1 MAKDNLFLGM
11 ARGSVGDVVFSRL
24 NGVQVSRARNRSP
37 RNPATPAQMVQRIII
52 NTCSKAY
59 SMMQDICNHS
69 FEGFAEGPE
78 AQQEFMRVNVSFFRE
93 LCANIL
99 AEPTEASIEEFG
111 SELEHFSYKGDYL
124 PVINPYIIS
133 QGTLPQLD
141 LNQGASKY
149 NLKVALPGISFS
161 AESITYQ
168 HVVDALGLQRGDQ
181 LTFCLQV
188 ANPSNTEAR
197 SFMQSFMYNR
207 IILEP
212 ANGDMTTEFF
222 NTGENGVNSPN
233 PRNQGAFS
241 IFTLDAVDTN
251 AAILFGFPGM
261 SSAATSTADSAFAA
275 VIVSRETNGKWL
287 RSPAIM
293 RQVFN
298 PSSPFGEDDM
308 LGAWMSYQRDSNS
321 GLYLNQAQG

>member
-52 NTCSKAY
+52 NTCAKAY

-78 AQQEFMRVNVSFFRE
+78 AQQEFMRINVSYFRE

-99 AEPTEASIEEFG
+99 AEPTEASIEEYG
-111 SELEHFSYKGDYL
+111 SELEHFSFKGDYL

-133 QGTLPQLD
+133 QGTLRQLD

-149 NLKVALPGISFS
+149 NLKLALPGIATS
-161 AESITYQ
+161 AQDLTYQ
-168 HVVDALGLQRGDQ
+168 QVVDALGLQRGDQ

-197 SFMQSFMYNR
+197 SFMQSFMYAR

-212 ANGDMTTEFF
+212 SDGDMTSEFF
-222 NTGENGVNSPN
+222 NAGGDNVNKPN
-233 PRNQGAFS
+233 PRNQGQFER
-241 IFTLDAVDTN
+241 FTQDAVTDS

-261 SSAATSTADSAFAA
+261 SSAATSTADSAFAS
-275 VIVSRETNGKWL
+275 VIVSREVNGKWL
-287 RSPAIM
+287 RSPSIM
-293 RQVFN
+293 RPVFN
-298 PSSPFGEDDM
+298 PSSPFGEDD
-308 LGAWMSYQRDSNS
+308 LYGAWMSYQRDSNS
-321 GLYLNQAQG
+321 GLYLNQAQD

>member
-78 AQQEFMRVNVSFFRE
+78 AQQEFMRVNVSYFRE

-99 AEPTEASIEEFG
+99 AEPTVESIEEYG
-111 SELEHFSYKGDYL
+111 SELEHFSFKGDYL

-133 QGTLPQLD
+133 QGTLPLVD

-149 NLKVALPGISFS
+149 NLKVALPGISYS

-168 HVVDALGLQRGDQ
+168 QVVDALGLQRGDQ

-197 SFMQSFMYNR
+197 SFMQSFLYNR

-222 NTGENGVNSPN
+222 NNGGNGVNSPN
-233 PRNQGAFS
+233 PRNQGTFS
-241 IFTLDAVDTN
+241 MFALDAVDTN
-251 AAILFGFPGM
+251 AAIVFGFPGM
-261 SSAATSTADSAFAA
+261 SSASTSTADSAFAS
-275 VIVSRETNGKWL
+275 VIVSRESNGKWL
-287 RSPAIM
+287 RSPSIM
-293 RQVFN
+293 RPVFS
-298 PSSPFGEDDM
+298 PDSPFGEDDM
-308 LGAWMSYQRDSNS
+308 FGAWMSYQRDSNS

>member
-1 MAKDNLFLGM
+1 M
-11 ARGSVGDVVFSRL
+11 ARGSVGDVVFYRL

-37 RNPATPAQMVQRIII
+37 RNPATPAQMVQRIIT

-78 AQQEFMRVNVSFFRE
+78 AQQEFMRVNVSYFRE

-99 AEPTEASIEEFG
+99 AMPTVESIEEYG

-124 PVINPYIIS
+124 PVINPFIIS
-133 QGTLPQLD
+133 QGTLPMVD
-141 LNQGASKY
+141 LNQGTSKY
-149 NLKVALPGISFS
+149 NLKVALPGISYS

-168 HVVDALGLQRGDQ
+168 QVVDALGLQRGDQ

-222 NTGENGVNSPN
+222 NAGGNGVNSPN

-241 IFTLDAVDTN
+241 IFALDAVDTN

-261 SSAATSTADSAFAA
+261 SSASTSTADSAFAS
-275 VIVSRETNGKWL
+275 VIVSREKNGKWL
-287 RSPAIM
+287 RSPSIM
-293 RQVFN
+293 RPVFS
-298 PSSPFGEDDM
+298 PASPFGEDDM
-308 LGAWMSYQRDSNS
+308 FGAWMSYQTDSNS